1 VYLAARQAFGTQVL
15 GYALGRPG
23 VPESAGYRGLF
34 ARLSAGLDEAMVRII
49 TARPG
54 LQPVVETMEA
64 LTPALIR
71 SATG

>member
-1 VYLAARQAFGTQVL
+1 
-15 GYALGRPG
+15 
-23 VPESAGYRGLF
+23 
-34 ARLSAGLDEAMVRII
+34 MVRII

-71 SATG
+71 SATGRSHRVHRQAPVSQ

>member
-1 VYLAARQAFGTQVL
+1 MPWAAPASR
-15 GYALGRPG
+15 
-23 VPESAGYRGLF
+23 ESASYRGLF
-34 ARLSAGLDEAMVRII
+34 AQMGFDAELSAGLDEAMVRII